1 MSKLKPCPFCGGE
14 AERFTIESEKDYP
27 VDFGGDVIQ
36 CKKCFAS
43 TKVFFGEKQG
53 IVAAWN
59 KRAAIA
65 AAKGEV

>member
-1 MSKLKPCPFCGGE
+1 MI
-14 AERFTIESEKDYP
+14 AINRFTIESEKDYP

-59 KRAAIA
+59 KRAAER
-65 AAKGEV
+65 GE